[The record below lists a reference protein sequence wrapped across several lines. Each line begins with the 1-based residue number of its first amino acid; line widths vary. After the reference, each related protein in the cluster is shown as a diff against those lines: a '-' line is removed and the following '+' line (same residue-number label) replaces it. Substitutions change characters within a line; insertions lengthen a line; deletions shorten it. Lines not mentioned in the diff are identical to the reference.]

1 MYGKTMPTQPF
12 LYLLCPLVMYQPVCI
27 LVMAHSHEMLLM
39 KLLSKLE
46 HKQVLVFVH
55 IDKKSE
61 ALFQKLTTI
70 PGVQLIRDRVNVNW
84 AHISQVLAM
93 FSSYREIKAA
103 GYSFDHFLVISGQ
116 DYPAQPIDQLLAF
129 LSSHKKSSFISHIPL
144 SKDGWSG
151 AMKRYRY
158 HYYVRMEKLWR
169 GLMMLT
175 GLRRQFPF
183 GLKPYGGAQWI
194 NLATLHMD
202 YVINFCDRHISLMKF
217 METVRFP
224 EEMLFQTLLMN
235 SEFSGDCIND
245 DLRFVK
251 WIHGK
256 SNPEILDEHH
266 FEEIRNAGSKFFAR
280 KFDAERSARLITL
293 LNEQQ
298 R

>member
-1 MYGKTMPTQPF
+1 
-12 LYLLCPLVMYQPVCI
+12 
-27 LVMAHSHEMLLM
+27 
-39 KLLSKLE
+39 
-46 HKQVLVFVH
+46 
-55 IDKKSE
+55 
-61 ALFQKLTTI
+61 
-70 PGVQLIRDRVNVNW
+70 
-84 AHISQVLAM
+84 
-93 FSSYREIKAA
+93 
-103 GYSFDHFLVISGQ
+103 
-116 DYPAQPIDQLLAF
+116 
-129 LSSHKKSSFISHIPL
+129 
-144 SKDGWSG
+144 
-151 AMKRYRY
+151 
-158 HYYVRMEKLWR
+158 
-169 GLMMLT
+169 
-175 GLRRQFPF
+175 
-183 GLKPYGGAQWI
+183 
-194 NLATLHMD
+194 
-202 YVINFCDRHISLMKF
+202 VINFCDRHISLMKF